1 MEVEDVIK
9 ILSPMIPE
17 DIIRNITSYLIMKI
31 PKNDRR
37 YRLLEMHLRIM
48 NFDELFCNNGT
59 FIGTSI
65 LFRNG
70 NILSQRIDFKM
81 FVTYHYKNMV
91 TGETHSDRCWF
102 KLEEMNWRHDS
113 TNYWEKFFIDGWL
126 PNPNTTLLVREAKLL
141 NY

>member
-1 MEVEDVIK
+1 MNRLTSDDIIKILLPKLPEDVIH
-9 ILSPMIPE
+9 
-17 DIIRNITSYLIMKI
+17 NIASYLVMKI

-37 YRLLEMHLRIM
+37 YQLLDMHLRIM
-48 NFDELFCNNGT
+48 NINELFSNNGA

-70 NILSQRIDFKM
+70 NILLQRVDLKM
-81 FVTYHYKNMV
+81 FITYQYKNMV

-102 KLEEMNWRHDS
+102 KLEDMNWRRDS

-126 PNPNTTLLVREAKLL
+126 PNPNTIFL
-141 NY
+141 

>member
-37 YRLLEMHLRIM
+37 YRLLEMYMCSRFM
-48 NFDELFCNNGT
+48 NFDELFLSDGT
-59 FIGTSI
+59 FFGRSV
-65 LFRNG
+65 LFSNG
-70 NILSQRIDFKM
+70 NVLLQRIDFKM
-81 FVTYHYKNMV
+81 YVIYHYKNMV

-113 TNYWEKFFIDGWL
+113 TNYWEKLFIDGWI
-126 PNPNTTLLVREAKLL
+126 PNPNTTNLAAP
-141 NY
+141 

>member
-1 MEVEDVIK
+1 MEIRRTDDIIK

-17 DIIRNITSYLIMKI
+17 DIIRNIASYLIMKI

-37 YRLLEMHLRIM
+37 YQLLNMHLRVM
-48 NFDELFCNNGT
+48 NFTELFYNDGS
-59 FIGTSI
+59 FLGRSVIFS
-65 LFRNG
+65 NG
-70 NILSQRIDFKM
+70 NVLLQRIDFKM
-81 FVTYHYKNMV
+81 YLTYYYKNMV

-126 PNPNTTLLVREAKLL
+126 PNPNTTNLAAP
-141 NY
+141 